1 MRQMVLL
8 NPQASLPFP
17 GYRVQTTIEAGGAV
31 FTVYKDEM
39 PLVLCVLAINP
50 DDASC
55 WNGIEDMYLK
65 SKLPTNVQIDWA
77 LSEKPAS
84 TPWLAVVLLDPQH
97 DPQAEHWHWPRRFRA
112 LHGVAPN

>member
-17 GYRVQTTIEAGGAV
+17 GYRVQTTIEAGGAA

-50 DDASC
+50 DDASF
-55 WNGIEDMYLK
+55 GMG
-65 SKLPTNVQIDWA
+65 SKICTSNQNYRQTY
-77 LSEKPAS
+77 K
-84 TPWLAVVLLDPQH
+84 
-97 DPQAEHWHWPRRFRA
+97 
-112 LHGVAPN
+112 